1 MSALDAP
8 TGAPTAAPLNGP
20 FHDAREWF
28 AAQGWSPFEFQ
39 EQVWAACARRESGL
53 IHAPTGMGKTY
64 AAWLGPL
71 MLGPAGEPGVPPP
84 LCVLWVTPLRALA
97 GDTALALARAA
108 RALKPHWTVEAR
120 TGDTSSAMRARQAKR
135 LPTALVT
142 TPESL
147 TLMLSRADWRERF
160 ANLAAVVVDEWH
172 ELLST
177 KRGVQVELALAR
189 LRTLARARDRQGRL
203 PVWGLSATLSNL
215 DEALACLVG
224 VGPDA
229 RRATRIVRGLD
240 TKTIVIDSL
249 IPPSIERFPWAGHL
263 GMKMLPEVVS
273 AIERAQ
279 STLVF
284 TNVRSQAEVWYQALL
299 EARPHWAGQIALHH
313 GSLERDVREWVEEA
327 LRQRALRAVV
337 CTSSLDLGVDFTP
350 VDQVLQIGSPKGVA
364 RLLQR
369 AGRSG
374 HQPGAV
380 SRVTVVPTHALELVE
395 AAAARSAAD
404 ARRIEARHAITC
416 ANMPPLDA
424 LTQHLV
430 TCALG
435 GGFVPDELL
444 SELRSTHAYAE
455 LSDEQWRWALDFVVR
470 GGSSLR
476 AYPEYHRVVAD
487 EEGVMRVPDRSIAHR
502 HRLNIGTIV
511 SDASVNVQLKRG
523 KRLGH
528 VEESFVARLKPG
540 DCFVFAGR
548 VLEFIRMRDMTAWVQ
563 PAPAR
568 SAVVPRW
575 MGYKMAFSTQ
585 LAAET
590 RKLIG
595 EARDGV
601 YASPELRRCAPLLEL
616 QARWSALPGEREW
629 LIEQISTRDGHHL
642 FFYPFEGRLVHLGLA
657 TLFSYRLGRDRPRSF
672 SITVTDYGFG
682 LLSPQP
688 LTISLG
694 ELGKLLVAD
703 HVERDMLA
711 GLNASEL
718 TRRQFREIARVAGL
732 IFQGYPGQGKSARQL
747 QASSG
752 LVYDVFAEYDPQN
765 LLLMQAVREVL
776 ERQLEA
782 SRLHVALKRM
792 RGARAIIERPSKPT
806 PFAFPLMVEVF
817 RDRLSTEELAAR
829 VERMVKALEAAADAR

>member
-1 MSALDAP
+1 
-8 TGAPTAAPLNGP
+8 
-20 FHDAREWF
+20 
-28 AAQGWSPFEFQ
+28 
-39 EQVWAACARRESGL
+39 
-53 IHAPTGMGKTY
+53 
-64 AAWLGPL
+64 
-71 MLGPAGEPGVPPP
+71 
-84 LCVLWVTPLRALA
+84 
-97 GDTALALARAA
+97 
-108 RALKPHWTVEAR
+108 
-120 TGDTSSAMRARQAKR
+120 
-135 LPTALVT
+135 
-142 TPESL
+142 
-147 TLMLSRADWRERF
+147 
-160 ANLAAVVVDEWH
+160 
-172 ELLST
+172 
-177 KRGVQVELALAR
+177 
-189 LRTLARARDRQGRL
+189 
-203 PVWGLSATLSNL
+203 
-215 DEALACLVG
+215 
-224 VGPDA
+224 
-229 RRATRIVRGLD
+229 
-240 TKTIVIDSL
+240 
-249 IPPSIERFPWAGHL
+249 
-263 GMKMLPEVVS
+263 
-273 AIERAQ
+273 
-279 STLVF
+279 
-284 TNVRSQAEVWYQALL
+284 
-299 EARPHWAGQIALHH
+299 
-313 GSLERDVREWVEEA
+313 
-327 LRQRALRAVV
+327 VV

-395 AAAARSAAD
+395 AAAARSAAQ

-435 GGFVPDELL
+435 GGFVPAELL
-444 SELRSTHAYAE
+444 AELRTTHAYAE
-455 LSDEQWRWALDFVVR
+455 LTESQWQWALDFVVR

-476 AYPEYHRVVAD
+476 AYPEYHRVVPD
-487 EEGVMRVPDRSIAHR
+487 EDGVMRVPNRGIAHR
-502 HRLNIGTIV
+502 HRMNIGTIV

-548 VLEFIRMRDMTAWVQ
+548 VLEFVRVREMTAWVQ
-563 PAPAR
+563 PGRTR
-568 SAVVPRW
+568 SAIVPRW
-575 MGYKMAFSTQ
+575 MGTKMAFSTQ

-595 EARDGV
+595 EAKDGLFD
-601 YASPELRRCAPLLEL
+601 SPELRCCGPLLAL

-629 LIEQISTRDGHHL
+629 LIEEIRTRDGHHL

-657 TLFSYRLGRDRPRSF
+657 TLFSYRLSKQTARSF
-672 SITVTDYGFG
+672 SITVTDYGFS
-682 LLSPQP
+682 LLSPEP
-688 LTISLG
+688 LSISLG
-694 ELGKLLVAD
+694 ELGKLLAED
-703 HVERDMLA
+703 NVEHDMLA

-732 IFQGYPGQGKSARQL
+732 VFQGYPGQGKSARQL

-765 LLLMQAVREVL
+765 LLLMQAVREVM

-782 SRLHVALKRM
+782 SRLHVALKRL
-792 RGARAIIERPSKPT
+792 RGSRAVVTRPHKPT

-817 RDRLSTEELAAR
+817 RERLSTEELAAR
-829 VERMVKALEAAADAR
+829 VERMVKSLESAAAKDLE